1 MAKNES
7 KPISVLMMGPKRVGK
22 SSVLASMLRSL
33 ELMQTQTGVSFEPDE
48 TTNTLMRT
56 KLADLRRIY
65 DLHLIGDEFET
76 QSGTAKGEAYAARS
90 EERVS
95 YRFSLS
101 ATAEK
106 KRGKTVNEVT
116 EKICDIEFTDI
127 MGEDLNRRQDDIVK
141 RVQESSVIVL
151 AVDSVALMELD
162 EYGGSWNE
170 LVNFPLQ
177 VRSILTRAYSEA
189 EEHRPQLVLMVP
201 LKCEK
206 YYWQP
211 GGMDRLN
218 ARVKESYRELLAFLD
233 NYDDFSI
240 AITPILTLG
249 DVQFSRFDEETGEYS
264 PLYTFRTEDEH
275 GASHTPA
282 YSPRFCSQPLCYIAG
297 FILAMDEYAQRKENE
312 EAKEN
317 SSLFKEL
324 LKRAFV
330 VFAGGLL
337 GLAVFEMVMLLR
349 KRPEIRLKI
358 EQLTANIKSEGD
370 GYEMLQDG
378 LGILGARDSAQQKAQ
393 D

>member
-1 MAKNES
+1 MAKKNE

-33 ELMQTQTGVSFEPDE
+33 ELMRAQTGVSFVPDE

-65 DLHLIGDEFET
+65 DLHLIGEEFET
-76 QSGTAKGEAYAARS
+76 QSGTAKGEAFAARS

-95 YRFSLS
+95 YHFSLN

-106 KRGKTVNEVT
+106 KRGKSVTEVT

-127 MGEDLNRRQDDIVK
+127 MGEDLTRRQDDIVK

-151 AVDSVALMELD
+151 AIDSVALMELD

-170 LVNFPLQ
+170 QINFPSQ
-177 VRSILTRAYSEA
+177 VRGILTRAYSEA

-211 GGMDRLN
+211 DGMKRLN
-218 ARVKESYRELLAFLD
+218 QRLKESYRELLAFLD
-233 NYDDFSI
+233 NYDDFSV

-249 DVQFSRFDEETGEYS
+249 DVQFSRFDDSGEYS
-264 PLYTFRTEDEH
+264 PLYTFRIEDEH
-275 GASHTPA
+275 GVSHTPA

-297 FILAMDEYAQRKENE
+297 FILAMEGYLSR
-312 EAKEN
+312 EAEKKVGKGKVN
-317 SSLFKEL
+317 REL
-324 LKRAFV
+324 LLRMF
-330 VFAGGLL
+330 LL
-337 GLAVFEMVMLLR
+337 GTNNYLLLVAYEMFRMFV
-349 KRPEIRLKI
+349 KKPEIRLKI

-370 GYEMLQDG
+370 GYEMLQDS
-378 LGILGARDSAQQKAQ
+378 LGILSARDSAQQKAQ